1 MVIMQKEMK
10 IVLDNQRLY
19 ESITPQT
26 KLLYSWQQEKN
37 LTKSADW
44 ASKCS
49 IEKNSQEKCIPD
61 SDG

>member
-1 MVIMQKEMK
+1 MK